1 MAREIVAGQAASS
14 IITASARSV
23 VPAGLVTLR
32 RRVAASSSLAASSA
46 PEPATVYL
54 VPGSGAEPHA
64 ILASPELLERL
75 DALSRTRLALC
86 ESAFSRA
93 RYVGHGEAA
102 SEAGVRRMLGR
113 LLMRRTSIVARA
125 VRGSALLACGY
136 TRLGG
141 GIDGASRTDLAWGF
155 S

>member
-1 MAREIVAGQAASS
+1 MSTTSLPSPVAIRLWPGVS
-14 IITASARSV
+14 ASARADRAA
-23 VPAGLVTLR
+23 P
-32 RRVAASSSLAASSA
+32 RRVPFGLAHWSDDPNALAIAVVIDVPDDWPASGHGSVAVIAAQIPPAESLARG
-46 PEPATVYL
+46 TL
-54 VPGSGAEPHA
+54 V
-64 ILASPELLERL
+64 IVL
-75 DALSRTRLALC
+75 
-86 ESAFSRA
+86 
-93 RYVGHGEAA
+93 GEAA